1 MVCTCVKRM
10 KIAGTPRVRSVLVF
24 WGLPEVAASGKPRP
38 VRELFVFPVPLES
51 PISLVWAIGLDIHK
65 LPDSYGARQSRQSE
79 EEKEA
84 LWGASNARVHSNPSD
99 SRPPTRPMHA
109 ATTRAVQAHS
119 SLASRRAP
127 GSKPARAARS
137 RAPPPVASPP
147 TAASPWLARPRTIP
161 APTST
166 PPPTATRPEPPPKWM
181 EILEE
186 SAEWDPDVKE
196 LLDGANAN
204 PAEVEDRIRKR
215 FEKRKDK
222 VFKEREGSTVPMLV
236 RFGEFK
242 SNNLWIWVES
252 HNPIAEQEEPLVDE
266 VFKAWFVLG
275 KLGGF
280 NSENMQVQSN
290 FFEVSRMTYD
300 MELANGE
307 SDVPACVF
315 HAMGG
320 PEYKGRWARAWFDLG
335 SADEMCVDV
344 LINAFIQ
351 LSREYFGIK
360 TLVIGGEN
368 AAPDWPAAESE
379 FFVDDSGEM
388 DVMVDERAV
397 PHPRRERQRA
407 EA

>member
-1 MVCTCVKRM
+1 
-10 KIAGTPRVRSVLVF
+10 
-24 WGLPEVAASGKPRP
+24 
-38 VRELFVFPVPLES
+38 
-51 PISLVWAIGLDIHK
+51 
-65 LPDSYGARQSRQSE
+65 
-79 EEKEA
+79 
-84 LWGASNARVHSNPSD
+84 
-99 SRPPTRPMHA
+99 MHA
-109 ATTRAVQAHS
+109 ATTRAVQAHA
-119 SLASRRAP
+119 SLASRRVT

-137 RAPPPVASPP
+137 RAPPARRLAADRRLPVAR
-147 TAASPWLARPRTIP
+147 ASADEPGSDGDVPGDDD
-161 APTST
+161 APGS
-166 PPPTATRPEPPPKWM
+166 APKWM

-186 SAEWDPDVKE
+186 SAEWDPDIKE

-204 PAEVEDRIRKR
+204 PKEVEDRIRAR
-215 FEKRKDK
+215 FDKRKDK
-222 VFKEREGSTVPMLV
+222 VLKEREGSTVPMLV
-236 RFGEFK
+236 KFGEFR

-290 FFEVSRMTYD
+290 FFEVSHMTYD

-344 LINAFIQ
+344 LINAFIN

-360 TLVIGGEN
+360 TLIVGGEN
-368 AAPDWPAAESE
+368 AAPDWPAADSE
-379 FFVDDSGEM
+379 FYVDASGEM
-388 DVMVDERAV
+388 DVMVDETGPFRV
-397 PHPRRERQRA
+397 PPPGTTKSGGAMSSR
-407 EA
+407 

>member
-1 MVCTCVKRM
+1 M
-10 KIAGTPRVRSVLVF
+10 
-24 WGLPEVAASGKPRP
+24 
-38 VRELFVFPVPLES
+38 
-51 PISLVWAIGLDIHK
+51 
-65 LPDSYGARQSRQSE
+65 
-79 EEKEA
+79 
-84 LWGASNARVHSNPSD
+84 RVHSNPSD
-99 SRPPTRPMHA
+99 SRPPDSPHARGDDARRPGALIARVAARARLETRSSRA
-109 ATTRAVQAHS
+109 LTRAPARRLAADRRL
-119 SLASRRAP
+119 SLARASADDP
-127 GSKPARAARS
+127 GSDVDAPADGDA
-137 RAPPPVASPP
+137 
-147 TAASPWLARPRTIP
+147 
-161 APTST
+161 
-166 PPPTATRPEPPPKWM
+166 PEPPPKWM

-215 FEKRKDK
+215 SRSG
-222 VFKEREGSTVPMLV
+222 RTRCLRSARGAPCPCWCGS
-236 RFGEFK
+236 GS
-242 SNNLWIWVES
+242 SNRTTCGSGWS
-252 HNPIAEQEEPLVDE
+252 HTTSIAEQEEPLVDE

-290 FFEVSRMTYD
+290 FFEVSRMDDD

-388 DVMVDERAV
+388 DVMVDESGPFRA
-397 PHPRRERQRA
+397 PPPGTTKSGGMMSR
-407 EA
+407 

>member
-1 MVCTCVKRM
+1 MRLCTRTRATV
-10 KIAGTPRVRSVLVF
+10 
-24 WGLPEVAASGKPRP
+24 
-38 VRELFVFPVPLES
+38 
-51 PISLVWAIGLDIHK
+51 D
-65 LPDSYGARQSRQSE
+65 
-79 EEKEA
+79 
-84 LWGASNARVHSNPSD
+84 
-99 SRPPTRPMHA
+99 PPTRPMHA
-109 ATTRAVQAHS
+109 GTTRAVQAHS

-127 GSKPARAARS
+127 GSKPARAARAARS
-137 RAPPPVASPP
+137 RAPPARRL
-147 TAASPWLARPRTIP
+147 AADRRLSLARASADDPGSDVD
-161 APTST
+161 AS
-166 PPPTATRPEPPPKWM
+166 ADGDAPEPPPKWM

-290 FFEVSRMTYD
+290 FFEVSHMTYD

-388 DVMVDERAV
+388 DVMVDESGPFRA
-397 PHPRRERQRA
+397 PPPGTTKSGGMMSR
-407 EA
+407 